1 MSTPAPAGRTAT
13 DTAQPRLWFTLWG
26 WTCAALVLVWATL
39 LVAAW
44 VIGHH
49 EAEEVTDGQLEAV
62 ARLWIESAPGPG
74 RQALSSWPEERPR
87 AYVQEVAVIEW
98 QDGQAVA
105 DAHGLAATLGPHGGQ
120 PKPGYVSVRGELR
133 GHPVHWRVFTVAV
146 PDAPGRAVSVLM
158 DIEHRIDLGRDIT
171 LQLARP
177 ALLVL
182 PLVALLLGWAIHRGL
197 RPLTHLSE
205 DVAVLDAQA
214 GQRLG
219 AEHRYREFTSTVQAI
234 NGLVDR
240 LQEQARREREFANDV
255 AHELRT
261 PLASLS
267 LQAAAAR
274 QDPLPERL
282 QQLEQEALRAG
293 RILQQLLDLA
303 RAQQDQ
309 AARTDVAA
317 VATALVAEQAP
328 AAFAAGQ
335 EVALVGAEAPLW
347 VSASPMLVELAL
359 RNLIVNAVHHTPA
372 GTQIVVELSRDADA
386 VCAAVSDDGQ
396 RPGAIPRAAASTG
409 LGLGLRLVQRMAE
422 QQGGSLVRDT
432 GLPPA
437 TTRFTLRW
445 RSGHGAGN
453 L

>member
-1 MSTPAPAGRTAT
+1 MTPPVV
-13 DTAQPRLWFTLWG
+13 QPRLWFTLWG

-62 ARLWIESAPGPG
+62 ARLWLDAGPG
-74 RQALSSWPEERPR
+74 AVRQSADGWPEERPR
-87 AYVQEVAVIEW
+87 AYVQEVALIEW
-98 QDGQAVA
+98 RDGVPVTDTHRLAPSL
-105 DAHGLAATLGPHGGQ
+105 GLREGHPR
-120 PKPGYVSVRGELR
+120 PGYLSVRGELQ
-133 GHPVHWRVFTVAV
+133 GHPVHWRVFTAAV
-146 PDAPGRAVSVLM
+146 PHQPGRAVSVLM
-158 DIEHRIDLGRDIT
+158 DIEHRVDLGRDIT

-205 DVAVLDAQA
+205 DVAVLDVQA
-214 GQRLG
+214 GDRLG
-219 AEHRYREFTSTVQAI
+219 AEHRYREFTSTVEAI

-240 LQEQARREREFANDV
+240 LQDQARREREFASDV

-274 QDPLPERL
+274 QDPRPERL
-282 QQLEQEALRAG
+282 QQLEQDAVRAG
-293 RILQQLLDLA
+293 RVLQQLLDMA
-303 RAQQDQ
+303 RAQQDLS
-309 AARTDVAA
+309 ARTDLSAVAA
-317 VATALVAEQAP
+317 ALVAEQAP

-335 EVALVGAEAPLW
+335 EVSLAGADGPLW
-347 VSASPMLVELAL
+347 VSAPPMLVELAL
-359 RNLIVNAVHHTPA
+359 RNLIVNAVRHTPV
-372 GTQIVVELSRDADA
+372 GTQIVVELWHEADA
-386 VCAAVSDDGQ
+386 VCVAVSDDGQ
-396 RPGAIPRAAASTG
+396 RPGAVPREATSTG

-432 GLPPA
+432 GQPPA
-437 TTRFTLRW
+437 TTRFLLRW
-445 RSGHGAGN
+445 PAGQSPGN
-453 L
+453 S

>member
-1 MSTPAPAGRTAT
+1 MRAGPAAVSSAGAV
-13 DTAQPRLWFTLWG
+13 QPRLWFTLWG

-49 EAEEVTDGQLEAV
+49 EAEEITDGQLEAV
-62 ARLWIESAPGPG
+62 ARLWLDAAPGRAQPVPAPWA
-74 RQALSSWPEERPR
+74 QERPR

-98 QDGQAVA
+98 QQGRAVT
-105 DAHGLAATLGPHGGQ
+105 DTHQLAGTLGQVNGQ
-120 PKPGYVSVRGELR
+120 PRPGYRSVPGELQ
-133 GHPVHWRVFTVAV
+133 GHPVHWRIFTAEV
-146 PDAPGRAVSVLM
+146 PGDPARAVSVLM
-158 DIEHRIDLGRDIT
+158 DIEHRVDLGWDIT

-177 ALLVL
+177 ALLIL

-205 DVAVLDAQA
+205 DVAALDARA

-240 LQEQARREREFANDV
+240 LEAQARREREFASDV

-267 LQAAAAR
+267 LQAATAR
-274 QDPLPERL
+274 QDPSPERL
-282 QQLEQEALRAG
+282 DQLGNDALRAG

-309 AARTDVAA
+309 SARTDLSAVAA
-317 VATALVAEQAP
+317 SLVAEQAP
-328 AAFAAGQ
+328 SAFAAGQ
-335 EVALVGAEAPLW
+335 EVSLSGADGPLW
-347 VSASPMLVELAL
+347 VAAPPMLVELAL
-359 RNLIVNAVHHTPA
+359 RNLIGNAVRHTPA
-372 GTQIVVELSRDADA
+372 GTQIVVELAREGNA
-386 VCAAVSDDGQ
+386 VSAAVSDDGQ
-396 RPGAIPRAAASTG
+396 RPGAPPHTSASPG

-422 QQGGSLVRDT
+422 QHGGRLIRDT
-432 GLPPA
+432 GEPPA
-437 TTRFTLRW
+437 TTRFVLSW
-445 RSGHGAGN
+445 PAGQAPEA
-453 L
+453 

>member
-1 MSTPAPAGRTAT
+1 MSADRSASAVASTV
-13 DTAQPRLWFTLWG
+13 QPRLWFTLWG

-49 EAEEVTDGQLEAV
+49 EAEEITDGQLEAV
-62 ARLWIESAPGPG
+62 ARLWLEAAPGQVLAVPA
-74 RQALSSWPEERPR
+74 QWPEERPR

-98 QDGQAVA
+98 RQ
-105 DAHGLAATLGPHGGQ
+105 GLPIIDTHRLATTLGPMDGA
-120 PKPGYVSVRGELR
+120 PRPGYRSVRGQLLD
-133 GHPVHWRVFTVAV
+133 HPVHWRIYTAQLRGD
-146 PDAPGRAVSVLM
+146 PARAVSVLM
-158 DIEHRIDLGRDIT
+158 DIEHRVDLGWDIT

-177 ALLVL
+177 ALLIL

-205 DVAVLDAQA
+205 DVAALDARA
-214 GQRLG
+214 GERLG

-240 LQEQARREREFANDV
+240 LEAQVRRERAFASDV

-267 LQAAAAR
+267 LQAATAR
-274 QDPLPERL
+274 QDPSPDRL
-282 QQLEQEALRAG
+282 DQLEQDALRAG

-309 AARTDVAA
+309 AARTDLAA
-317 VATALVAEQAP
+317 VASMVVAELAP

-335 EVALVGAEAPLW
+335 EVSLSGADGPLW
-347 VSASPMLVELAL
+347 VAAPPMLVELSL
-359 RNLIVNAVHHTPA
+359 RNLIGNAVNHTPA
-372 GTQIVVELSRDADA
+372 GTQIVVELDRQGGSVR
-386 VCAAVSDDGQ
+386 AAVSDDGQ
-396 RPGAIPRAAASTG
+396 RPGAPPHTSRTPG

-422 QQGGSLVRDT
+422 QHAGHLVRDT
-432 GLPPA
+432 GEPPA
-437 TTRFTLRW
+437 TTRFVLSWPVGEAPDT
-445 RSGHGAGN
+445 A
-453 L
+453 

>member
-1 MSTPAPAGRTAT
+1 MNSPAASSTPTPM
-13 DTAQPRLWFTLWG
+13 QPRLWFTLWG

-62 ARLWIESAPGPG
+62 ARLWLDAEPGQARAVAAPW
-74 RQALSSWPEERPR
+74 AEERPR
-87 AYVQEVAVIEW
+87 AYVQEVALIEW
-98 QDGQAVA
+98 QQGRPITDTHQ
-105 DAHGLAATLGPHGGQ
+105 LASTLGHLEGQ
-120 PKPGYVSVRGELR
+120 PRPGYRSVRGELH
-133 GHPVHWRVFTVAV
+133 GHPVHWRMFTASV
-146 PDAPGRAVSVLM
+146 PDDPRRAVSVLM

-177 ALLVL
+177 ALLIL

-205 DVAVLDAQA
+205 DVAALDAQA
-214 GQRLG
+214 GGRLG
-219 AEHRYREFTSTVQAI
+219 AEHRYREFTSTVRAI

-240 LQEQARREREFANDV
+240 LQAQARHEREFAGDV

-261 PLASLS
+261 PLTSLA

-274 QDPLPERL
+274 QDPNPDRL
-282 QQLEQEALRAG
+282 TQLEQEALRAG

-309 AARTDVAA
+309 AARTDLSAVAA
-317 VATALVAEQAP
+317 ALVAEQAP
-328 AAFAAGQ
+328 AAFASGQ
-335 EVALVGAEAPLW
+335 ELSLAGAENPLW
-347 VSASPMLVELAL
+347 VAAPPMLVELAL
-359 RNLIVNAVHHTPA
+359 RNLIGNAVSHTPA
-372 GTQIVVELSRDADA
+372 GTQIVVELSQQQEWL
-386 VCAAVSDDGQ
+386 CAAVSDDGQ
-396 RPGAIPRAAASTG
+396 RPGAGPHRPERPG

-422 QQGGSLVRDT
+422 QQGGSLVRD
-432 GLPPA
+432 GGEPPA
-437 TTRFTLRW
+437 TTRFLLRW
-445 RSGHGAGN
+445 RPADPAGN
-453 L
+453 S

>member
-1 MSTPAPAGRTAT
+1 MNADPAARRTDGA
-13 DTAQPRLWFTLWG
+13 AQPRLWFTLWG

-49 EAEEVTDGQLEAV
+49 EAEEITDGQLESV
-62 ARLWIESAPGPG
+62 ARLWLDAAPGRAQPVP
-74 RQALSSWPEERPR
+74 APWTEERPR

-98 QDGQAVA
+98 QQGRPVTDTHRLAGTLGQRDGQ
-105 DAHGLAATLGPHGGQ
+105 PR
-120 PKPGYVSVRGELR
+120 PGYLSVRGELH
-133 GHPVHWRVFTVAV
+133 GHPVHWRIFTAPV
-146 PDAPGRAVSVLM
+146 PGDPTRAVSVLM
-158 DIEHRIDLGRDIT
+158 DIEHRIDLGWDIT

-177 ALLVL
+177 ALLIL

-205 DVAVLDAQA
+205 DVATLDARS
-214 GQRLG
+214 GERLG

-240 LQEQARREREFANDV
+240 LQAQARREREFANDV

-267 LQAAAAR
+267 LQAANAR
-274 QDPLPERL
+274 QDPSPERL
-282 QQLEQEALRAG
+282 DQLGHDALRAG

-309 AARTDVAA
+309 AARTDLSAVAA
-317 VATALVAEQAP
+317 SLVAELAP
-328 AAFAAGQ
+328 AAFGAGQ
-335 EVALVGAEAPLW
+335 EVSLSGADAPIW
-347 VSASPMLVELAL
+347 VAAPPMLVELSL
-359 RNLIVNAVHHTPA
+359 RNLIGNAVSHTPA
-372 GTQIVVELSRDADA
+372 GTQIVVHLAAQGDT
-386 VCAAVSDDGQ
+386 VCASVSDDGQ
-396 RPGAIPRAAASTG
+396 RPGAPPRAAGSPG

-422 QQGGSLVRDT
+422 QQGGSLIRDT
-432 GLPPA
+432 GEPPA
-437 TTRFTLRW
+437 TTRFMLCW
-445 RSGHGAGN
+445 PAGEPPADR
-453 L
+453 

>member
-1 MSTPAPAGRTAT
+1 MTDPSALPSPEAPV
-13 DTAQPRLWFTLWG
+13 QPRLWFTLWG

-62 ARLWIESAPGPG
+62 ARLWLDASPAQVSRAGEPWAS
-74 RQALSSWPEERPR
+74 ERPR

-98 QDGQAVA
+98 RREQVVA
-105 DAHGLAATLGPHGGQ
+105 DTHDLVGSLALHAGP
-120 PKPGYVSVRGELR
+120 PRNGYLSVPGELR
-133 GHPVHWRVFTVAV
+133 GHPVHWRVFTARSGS
-146 PDAPGRAVSVLM
+146 DDGRAVSVLM

-182 PLVALLLGWAIHRGL
+182 PLVALLLGWAIRQGL

-205 DVAVLDAQA
+205 DVAALDAQA
-214 GQRLG
+214 GDRLG

-240 LQEQARREREFANDV
+240 LQAQARREREFASDV

-261 PLASLS
+261 PLASLA
-267 LQAAAAR
+267 LQSAAAGR
-274 QDPLPERL
+274 DPSPERL
-282 QQLEQEALRAG
+282 HQLEQEALRAG

-303 RAQQDQ
+303 RAQRDPV
-309 AARTDVAA
+309 ARTDLSAVAA
-317 VATALVAEQAP
+317 ALVAESAP
-328 AAFAAGQ
+328 SAFAAGQ
-335 EVALVGAEAPLW
+335 EISLVGADGPRWIAAP
-347 VSASPMLVELAL
+347 PMLVELAL
-359 RNLIVNAVHHTPA
+359 RNLIGNAVRHTPA
-372 GTQIVVELSRDADA
+372 GTQIVVELLQDGAW
-386 VCAAVSDDGQ
+386 VCASVSDDGQ
-396 RPGAIPRAAASTG
+396 RPDAGPHTAASPG

-422 QQGGSLVRDT
+422 QHGGSLLRDT
-432 GLPPA
+432 GEPPA
-437 TTRFTLRW
+437 TTRFMLRW
-445 RSGHGAGN
+445 PALEVPGN
-453 L
+453 P

>member
-1 MSTPAPAGRTAT
+1 MTAPPSAAR
-13 DTAQPRLWFTLWG
+13 AQPRLWFTLWG

-62 ARLWIESAPGPG
+62 ARLWLDASPDGVSRVRAP
-74 RQALSSWPEERPR
+74 WETERPR

-98 QDGQAVA
+98 QQGRLLTDT
-105 DAHGLAATLGPHGGQ
+105 HGLAGSAGLSSTPPG
-120 PKPGYVSVRGELR
+120 PGYHSIRGELD
-133 GHPVHWRVFTVAV
+133 GHPVHWRVFTARSGH
-146 PDAPGRAVSVLM
+146 DDGRAVSVLM

-171 LQLARP
+171 MQLARP

-182 PLVALLLGWAIHRGL
+182 PLVALLLGWAIRRGL

-205 DVAVLDAQA
+205 DVAALDAQA
-214 GQRLG
+214 GDRLG

-240 LQEQARREREFANDV
+240 LQEQARREREFASDV

-261 PLASLS
+261 PLASLA
-267 LQAAAAR
+267 LQSAAAS
-274 QDPLPERL
+274 QDPSAERL
-282 QQLEQEALRAG
+282 HHLEQEALRAG

-303 RAQQDQ
+303 RAQRDPV
-309 AARTDVAA
+309 ARTDLSAVAA
-317 VATALVAEQAP
+317 ALVAEEAP

-335 EVALVGAEAPLW
+335 EVSLAGADGPIWAAAP
-347 VSASPMLVELAL
+347 PMLVELAL
-359 RNLIVNAVHHTPA
+359 RNLIVNAVRHTPA
-372 GTQIVVELSRDADA
+372 GTQIGVELFRDGGWA
-386 VCAAVSDDGQ
+386 CASVSDDGQ
-396 RPGAIPRAAASTG
+396 RPGAARHTAASPG

-422 QQGGSLVRDT
+422 QQGGSLLRDT
-432 GLPPA
+432 GEPPF
-437 TTRFTLRW
+437 TTRFSLRW
-445 RSGHGAGN
+445 PVGEQPGSP
-453 L
+453 